1 MAGMLEI
8 SSPSMRA
15 DRETAVRAAPFFAV
29 AMDAL
34 TGLVSADAAA
44 PRKMQLQVAVG
55 ARLGANAIPLQSDAV
70 DQRDTETESTV
81 SVGAGPDVQSA
92 LASGRA
98 FARGR
103 ALASGRTWSRVSGAS
118 GRPPAASC
126 VTQIASSI
134 SEPIVGVPASLRWKS
149 SA

>member
-34 TGLVSADAAA
+34 TGLVSADAAG
-44 PRKMQLQVAVG
+44 PRKMQPQVAVG

-81 SVGAGPDVQSA
+81 SVGAGPDGGVRDRTFRA
-92 LASGRA
+92 LVAEEGPAEGLSPAEGLLPGEGLSPGEGHGRA
-98 FARGR
+98 
-103 ALASGRTWSRVSGAS
+103 
-118 GRPPAASC
+118 
-126 VTQIASSI
+126 
-134 SEPIVGVPASLRWKS
+134 
-149 SA
+149 